1 MLITQDQ
8 ARSVIAKLIY
18 ISICGDSTK
27 TASETTE
34 LKRQLISFIKTSAM
48 TRKRLSDPGTN
59 LSEWEIGDHFQSI
72 IDLVEIQYFH
82 TLLLI
87 RTGLDIDTLS
97 QTEFK
102 AIQRTSNGNKFY
114 KKLVEFGYDKI
125 LFTGTGITTQRDQ
138 EREMK
143 DLYRKSR
150 KSFTLSGLINY
161 IKKQNIKSVGG
172 DDPAEFVVN
181 TILEVVAGETGEQ
194 TGDDYLKTLGISTM
208 RRVTSSRSI
217 LAFFMN
223 EASNSYSKRA
233 SLTSDEEGTKAG
245 DWERFKAKTVADLKF
260 AKRKIYDYTRRK
272 MNQLKDISLPL
283 LTMEMEDGISIYDQ
297 ITDLS
302 FDGGEAEAFLDE
314 YVNKGLNSTKL
325 RTLAKD
331 LSRKLDRDSLQP
343 SDVPSIF
350 GSLFADGMSVNL
362 IRYALANI
370 EAVSSDRSVQRNM
383 RELAYKRIYALGGLS
398 PREIGLLDTE
408 VGGNKAVRGRAKASM
423 KRLVSSRFGLE
434 DLRPMF
440 TLFDKHIGG
449 TELDEENGYSYF
461 VDTDQYPL
469 ISDDFWSKVVAPA
482 EKALIRFET
491 LPIQISDKIGIGLQ
505 ATISEVNGLFGLI
518 LKRAKSF
525 GVAES
530 QFDDFVLADVNS
542 DSIDLNHNLGEIDH
556 LRKKMKKALSSKKIV
571 SHPLNSLSSLNYE
584 EVDTSTRASSLHA
597 GNLTNE
603 RLSTF
608 SKLKSAMLKTEP
620 YKSDMEDLEA
630 YRLWVQ
636 SFSFSAVEAISKIYS
651 GDSGNLLGGKKGPN
665 DEQLEEFA
673 KVVYEDL
680 QPRYNRKPSFNRG
693 GEFNSLKDIVSDISI
708 LSKFEKAFQDVVD
721 YSNQDP
727 DDIDRPEMIKRA
739 GVFYDA
745 YKTLSDNFS
754 TTYAN
759 GIKAISEN
767 SEYADDFATLKQSIV
782 REIALESLSP
792 RSRRGTE
799 KFTSQIKR
807 QRATATAKLSSTALN
822 QAQIIEDV
830 LGKDKG
836 GPVMT
841 EDKIQKA
848 IQKAKDAWVK
858 ATQNLKSEVMTK
870 AEVSTF
876 IQSVSGEITEA
887 EIQKK
892 LKELETAGFSTFV
905 VQNVGTYLDEDIS
918 ITNDEKRELT
928 ELLENASSQTEKVS
942 ERLTTEVES
951 LLSQG
956 DFLLPEARINALE
969 ISDKAKKT
977 LMKSYEKFRDAMA
990 LDILTEYPER
1000 EALRAKLEA
1009 EEKGMAKKEEAEKLL
1024 DTLSKKNKTD
1034 LTADEQTELAQ
1045 LKQGLHPLQEESA
1058 KLISGTAEAGKI
1070 ARNRARMEKKEKKQR
1085 YSVKVDEIMK
1095 QTDLDVEIASQ
1106 KKIEDAKNILTSRI
1120 LGDTA
1125 STGASLPSP
1134 LTYKNQ
1140 NIARGLASVAN
1151 AKLLSDKS
1159 VAKSVTSAIVKADPS
1174 DLLNFLDTSPEC
1186 FSGVSTNKVQVSL
1199 LKGFVKSFKEIGRF
1213 YDSNSGSSYTPTF
1226 NSPFEDSASGRIANY
1241 VSDFVAYI
1249 AVCCSIE
1256 VAEQTLRNYYEV
1268 DNGQIYVKQSAG
1280 VFDLYKSVGFYT
1292 EAREFLEKNGYN
1304 EGVNNLLRGQA
1315 GMTEESVK
1323 RLGGELRDHIKGLL
1337 EDQLDTQ
1344 IPRSY
1349 LRRNLI
1355 SVEVSG
1361 GEEQEPK
1368 ISANFSIQL
1377 GNIGDRRDEISSNY
1391 KGFLNGLVL
1400 LGGAYLKGGEDVLYE
1415 SLGLDPDCGNAF
1427 ASLVELER

>member
-34 LKRQLISFIKTSAM
+34 LKRQLISFIKTSAQ

-97 QTEFK
+97 QMEFK
-102 AIQRTSNGNKFY
+102 AIQNTSNGNKFF
-114 KKLVEFGYDKI
+114 KKLVEFGYDKF
-125 LFTGTGITTQRDQ
+125 LFTGTGIAPQDQ

-143 DLYRKSR
+143 DWYRKSR

-181 TILEVVAGETGEQ
+181 AILEVVAGDTGEQ

-233 SLTSDEEGTKAG
+233 SLTSEEEGTKAG

-260 AKRKIYDYTRRK
+260 AKRKIYDYTRKK

-283 LTMEMEDGISIYDQ
+283 LAMEMEEGISIYDQ

-325 RTLAKD
+325 RSLAKE
-331 LSRKLDRDSLQP
+331 LSTKLDKSTLQP

-362 IRYALANI
+362 IRYALDNI
-370 EAVSSDRSVQRNM
+370 EAVSSDRKVQRNM
-383 RELAYKRIYALGGLS
+383 RELAYKRIYMLGGLT
-398 PREIGLLDTE
+398 PREIGLLDTSVE
-408 VGGNKAVRGRAKASM
+408 GNKILRGRAKASM

-449 TELDEENGYSYF
+449 VEVDEEGGYSYF

-482 EKALIRFET
+482 EKALVRFDT
-491 LPIQISDKIGIGLQ
+491 LPIEISDKVGIGLQ
-505 ATISEVNGLFGLI
+505 ATISEVSGLFGLI
-518 LKRAKSF
+518 LKRAKDQGVPETSF
-525 GVAES
+525 E
-530 QFDDFVLADVNS
+530 DFVLADVS
-542 DSIDLNHNLGEIDH
+542 SETIDMNHNLEEISLLH
-556 LRKKMKKALSSKKIV
+556 KKMKKALSLKKVV

-651 GDSGNLLGGKKGPN
+651 GETGSLLGGKKGPS

-673 KVVYEDL
+673 TIVYEEV
-680 QPRYNRKPSFNRG
+680 QTRYNRRPSFNRG
-693 GEFNSLKDIVSDISI
+693 GGFDSLKDIVTDISI
-708 LSKFEKAFQDVVD
+708 LTKFEKAFEAVAD
-721 YSNQDP
+721 YSQDP
-727 DDIDRPEMIKRA
+727 AQIDRNEMIRLA
-739 GVFYDA
+739 GVFYDT
-745 YKTLSDNFS
+745 YRTLSDNFS

-767 SEYADDFATLKQSIV
+767 SEYADDFAKLKQSIV

-807 QRATATAKLSSTALN
+807 QRATATAKLSTTALN
-822 QAQIIEDV
+822 QAQIVESV
-830 LGKDKG
+830 LGVDKG
-836 GPVMT
+836 GPVMA
-841 EDKIQKA
+841 EDQIQKA
-848 IQKAKDAWVK
+848 IQKAKEGWVK

-870 AEVSTF
+870 AEVATF
-876 IQSVSGEITEA
+876 IKDVSGKITEA

-892 LKELETAGFSTFV
+892 LRELGTAGFSASV
-905 VQNVGTYLDEDIS
+905 VQNVGTYLEEGYS

-928 ELLENASSQTEKVS
+928 GLLENASSQTEKVS

-977 LMKSYEKFRDAMA
+977 LMKAYEKFRDAMA

-1000 EALRAKLEA
+1000 EALRATLEA
-1009 EEKGMAKKEEAEKLL
+1009 EEKGQEKREEANKLL
-1024 DTLSKKNKTD
+1024 DTLSKKNKAD
-1034 LTADEQTELAQ
+1034 LTAEEQSELAQ

-1058 KLISGTAEAGKI
+1058 KLISGIAEAGKI
-1070 ARNRARMEKKEKKQR
+1070 ARARARMEKKEKKQR

-1095 QTDLDVEIASQ
+1095 QTDLDVGIASQ
-1106 KKIEDAKNILTSRI
+1106 KKIEDAKSILTSRI

-1134 LTYKNQ
+1134 LTGKNK

-1174 DLLNFLDTSPEC
+1174 DLLNFLETSPEC
-1186 FSGVSTNKVQVSL
+1186 FSGVSTNNVQVSL

-1241 VSDFVAYI
+1241 VSDFVTFL

-1256 VAEQTLRNYYEV
+1256 VAEQTLRNYYEL
-1268 DNGQIYVKQSAG
+1268 DNGQVFVKQSAS
-1280 VFDLYKSVGFYT
+1280 VFDIYKSVGFYT
-1292 EAREFLEKNGYN
+1292 EARDFLEDKGFD
-1304 EGVNNLLRGQA
+1304 EGTNNLLRGQP
-1315 GMTEESVK
+1315 GMTEDSVE
-1323 RLGGELRDHIKGLL
+1323 RLGRGLRDHIKGLL
-1337 EDQLDTQ
+1337 EDQLDLT
-1344 IPRSY
+1344 IPNSY
-1349 LRRNLI
+1349 LNRNLI

-1361 GEEQEPK
+1361 GEEQVPK
-1368 ISANFSIQL
+1368 HTAKFSVKV

-1400 LGGAYLKGGEDVLYE
+1400 LGGAYLKGGDDVLYE

-1427 ASLVELER
+1427 ASLVDLER